1 MTSKKL
7 NIIFAGTPEIS
18 EKVLQDLIDS
28 RHHVIAALTQPDRP
42 SGRGKK
48 LKLSPV
54 KLLAE
59 KKHIPVLQPISFKQN
74 PEIIT
79 QLEALNADIMV
90 VVAYGIILPQTVL
103 DIPKQGCLNIHV
115 SLLPKHRGAA
125 PIQRALLAGDK
136 VTGITIMQM
145 DKGLDTGDILHT
157 VSYDIEDNDT
167 SESLHDALA
176 DMSGEAVIKIL
187 DDICLGTLHP
197 KKQSNES
204 TYAKKLTKEEAKIDW
219 HQTAE
224 TIERNIRGYNP
235 WPVAHTTIEGQ
246 TVKVW
251 AASIKG
257 ECLAEAGTILTVSKE
272 GIEVATATKTL
283 CLTTLQFPGKKT
295 MHVRDILNGKDL
307 HHLVGQKL
315 TPQNLKL

>member
-18 EKVLQDLIDS
+18 EKVLQDLINS
-28 RHHVIAALTQPDRP
+28 QHHVVATLTQPDRP

-48 LKLSPV
+48 LKPSPV

-59 KKHIPVLQPISFKQN
+59 KNHIPVLQPISFKQN
-74 PEIIT
+74 PEMIA

-90 VVAYGIILPQTVL
+90 VVAYGIILPQAVL

-115 SLLPKHRGAA
+115 SLLPKYRGAA

-157 VSYDIEDNDT
+157 LSYNIADSDT
-167 SESLHDALA
+167 SGSLHDALA
-176 DMSGEAVIKIL
+176 NISGEAVLTTLK
-187 DDICLGTLHP
+187 DICLGTLHP
-197 KKQSNES
+197 QKQSDES
-204 TYAKKLTKEEAKIDW
+204 SYAKKLTKEEAKIDW

-235 WPVAHTTIEGQ
+235 WPVAHTTIDGE

-251 AASIKG
+251 AASIKDKS
-257 ECLAEAGTILTVSKE
+257 LAESGTILAISKE
-272 GIEVATATKTL
+272 GVEVATTTKTL
-283 CLTTLQFPGKKT
+283 CLTTLQFPGKKA
-295 MHVRDILNGKDL
+295 MHVQDILNGKDL
-307 HHLVGQKL
+307 RHLIGQKL
-315 TPQNLKL
+315 T

>member
-1 MTSKKL
+1 MNSKKL

-28 RHHVIAALTQPDRP
+28 RHNVISALTQPDRP

-48 LKLSPV
+48 LKPSPV

-59 KKHIPVLQPISFKQN
+59 QNHIPVLQPISFKKN

-79 QLEALNADIMV
+79 QLETLNADIMV
-90 VVAYGIILPQTVL
+90 VVAYGIILPQSVL
-103 DIPKQGCLNIHV
+103 DIPKHGCLNIHV
-115 SLLPKHRGAA
+115 SLLPKYRGAA

-157 VSYDIEDNDT
+157 LSYDIANDNT
-167 SESLHDALA
+167 SGSLHDALA
-176 DMSGEAVIKIL
+176 NISGKTVLKTL
-187 DDICLGTLHP
+187 DDICLGALHP
-197 KKQSNES
+197 QKQSTES

-235 WPVAHTTIEGQ
+235 WPVAHMTIEGQ
-246 TVKVW
+246 IVKVW
-251 AASIKG
+251 AASIKDK
-257 ECLAEAGTILTVSKE
+257 CLAEPGTILAISKA
-272 GIEVATATKTL
+272 GIEVATRTQIL
-283 CLTTLQFPGKKT
+283 CLTTLQFPAKKA

-307 HHLVGQKL
+307 RHLVGQKL
-315 TPQNLKL
+315 TS